1 MQRTEPPKKSVFFG
15 IVFGLLLLGLRSTA
29 GVAPQVMFEDVAS
42 RAGVTAHFG
51 LGSSARVKLLEIGW
65 PGGIV
70 QRIENVAAD
79 RILRVE
85 ESSGHVPLRILQPTR
100 LQSVCLAKFLRPT
113 SEVLAKKVVCAAW

>member
-51 LGSSARVKLLEIGW
+51 LGSSARVKLLEIRW

-70 QRIENVAAD
+70 QRMENVAAD

-85 ESSGHVPLRILQPTR
+85 ESSGR
-100 LQSVCLAKFLRPT
+100 
-113 SEVLAKKVVCAAW
+113 